1 MPALPRPDALHP
13 LVFPDGTVR
22 RQMANLAA
30 AIPHLAAGD
39 VTAMTGESPA

>member
-1 MPALPRPDALHP
+1 
-13 LVFPDGTVR
+13 
-22 RQMANLAA
+22 MANLAA